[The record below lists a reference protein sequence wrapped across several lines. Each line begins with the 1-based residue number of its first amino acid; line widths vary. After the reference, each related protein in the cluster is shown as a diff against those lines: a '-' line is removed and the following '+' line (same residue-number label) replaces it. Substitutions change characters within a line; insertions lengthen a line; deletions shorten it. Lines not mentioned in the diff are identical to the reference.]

1 MEFLKK
7 YKSHYI
13 ALLHL
18 GVPIVIGQ
26 IGVIIV
32 GFADTLMI
40 GHYNMKGL
48 AAASFVNSVFN
59 LAIIFGTGFSYGLT
73 PIVGSLF
80 GNKELPA
87 SGRILKNSIL
97 ANTLVAIFLTLAM
110 TILFLNV
117 EKLGQPEEL
126 IPLIKPY
133 FIVLLISIIF
143 IMLFNAFKQFA
154 DGITDTRIAMWI
166 LLGGNVIHIFSNYIL
181 IHGKLGMPELG
192 LLGAGIS
199 TLFVRM
205 AMLITFVIIFFF
217 SKRYTIYREGFSKSS
232 INKTDFKK
240 LNKIG
245 WPVALQMGME
255 TASFSL
261 SAVMVGWLGAVALAA
276 HQIMVTVSTVS
287 FMMFY
292 GMGAAIAV
300 RVSNF
305 RGRNDIPNIRNSA
318 FAGAHIIIL
327 MAIITSSLIFL
338 LRNHI
343 SSWFS
348 DDVDVAKVVITLVF
362 PMLIYQFSDGMQIA
376 FANVLRGI
384 ADVKVMMAIAFFSY
398 FIVALPIGYICGFVL
413 NWGVPGVWM
422 TFPTGLSCAAI
433 LMYWRFQKKTRI
445 RTI

>member
-154 DGITDTRIAMWI
+154 DGITDTRISMWI

-217 SKRYTIYREGFSKSS
+217 SKRYTVYREGFSKSS

-376 FANVLRGI
+376 FANALRGI

-433 LMYWRFQKKTRI
+433 LMFWRFQKKTRI

>member
-154 DGITDTRIAMWI
+154 DGITDTRISMWI

-217 SKRYTIYREGFSKSS
+217 SKRYTVYREGFSKSS

-348 DDVDVAKVVITLVF
+348 NDVDVAKVVITLVF

-376 FANVLRGI
+376 FANALRGI